1 MKKFFA
7 VAVLGAALLFSVPSV
22 FAQAKEETKAG
33 AMAEPDPLLKW
44 ANFGILVL
52 GLGFLAF
59 KAFPPLFRSRT
70 EEIQKGIA
78 EAQKMQQDADRRAAE
93 VDARMK
99 TLSVEIEQF
108 RTQAKAEMQQE
119 GERLRQETAGHIAR
133 LEQQSAQEIDSAGKT
148 ARRQLKAYATDLA
161 LQLAEQKLR
170 AQGAGGAGLVDGF
183 IQDLTQQA
191 SSKEA
196 RN

>member
-1 MKKFFA
+1 M
-7 VAVLGAALLFSVPSV
+7 
-22 FAQAKEETKAG
+22 
-33 AMAEPDPLLKW
+33 
-44 ANFGILVL
+44 

-78 EAQKMQQDADRRAAE
+78 EAQKMKQDADRRAAE

-99 TLSVEIEQF
+99 TLGVEIEQF